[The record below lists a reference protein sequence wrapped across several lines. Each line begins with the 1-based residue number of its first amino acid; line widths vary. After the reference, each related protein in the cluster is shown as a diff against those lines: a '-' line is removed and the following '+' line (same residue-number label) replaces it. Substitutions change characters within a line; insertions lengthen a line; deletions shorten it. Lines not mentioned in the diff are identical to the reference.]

1 MDQQKIRQLLRK
13 YVTEGLDEEEK
24 TLLADAIA
32 AADDTV
38 FQDVMQEHEGFVFNA
53 VSKRG
58 SDDELFERTR
68 KKIAVIETTST
79 LIRKTSRIRYWAAA
93 AAVLLV
99 VVTGAW
105 IYLQQLPTV
114 KRAGSTSEIA
124 AATSKATL
132 TLGNG
137 AVVELDSAGNQLIPQ
152 GGTSVQQRGGLLVYN
167 SGDADVSVSINTLT
181 TPRGGQFKVQL
192 PDGSRA
198 WLNAASSLRYPTA
211 FRGVD
216 RSVEVTG
223 EVYFEVA
230 ANASAPFIVHVKDKM
245 QVKVLGTDFNINAY
259 EDDHKIYTTLL
270 AGRVQ
275 VYAQPTNSYMDLR
288 PSQQAVFGKNANLD
302 LNKAVDIEQVM
313 AWKNSIFYFEDAE
326 LRQVMTQLS
335 RWYDVDV
342 TYEPGIGQQHFS
354 GKLPRD
360 LELSQLLSVL
370 DMSEIRYRIEGRKL
384 IIKPAGK

>member
-114 KRAGSTSEIA
+114 KRTVNTSEIA
-124 AATSKATL
+124 AATAKATL

-152 GGTSVQQRGGLLVYN
+152 GGASVQQRGGLLVYN
-167 SGDADVSVSINTLT
+167 SGDADASVSINTLT

-211 FRGVD
+211 FRGAD

-230 ANASAPFIVHVKDKM
+230 ANASAPFVVHVKDKM

-259 EDDHKIYTTLL
+259 EDDRKIYTTLL

-275 VYAQPTNSYMDLR
+275 VYAQPTNSYIDLR
-288 PSQQAVFGKNANLD
+288 PSQQAVFGRDANLD
-302 LNKAVDIEQVM
+302 LNKTVDIEQVV
-313 AWKNSIFYFEDAE
+313 AWKNGIFYFEDAE

-342 TYEPGIGQQHFS
+342 TYEPGVGQQHFS

-370 DMSEIRYRIEGRKL
+370 DMSEIRYRIEGRRL